1 MSKGDN
7 NDALMKVQQQ
17 LDGHTAAITQINAT
31 LQALNTTLN
40 EVRVNQKHQ
49 YRDPIKEDR
58 DNQPQRRGPRRVTRM
73 DDDFHDR
80 GQSSLAKPKSEQQRE
95 HLFHTRCHV
104 QGKLCRVIIDG
115 ESCSNIA
122 STTMVEKLCL
132 TTTKHPQPY
141 QLQGLSNEGQFRVTQ
156 QVRIAFSIGKYQ
168 DEVVCDVMP
177 IQACHLLLGEPW
189 QLDRKVTHDGR
200 TNRYSFKHQGKKLT
214 LVPLTP
220 EQVHEDQIKL
230 RNSVKT
236 SEEKEK
242 ENEKEQKEIES
253 EKEIEERRE
262 NELEKETKEKDVE
275 RVVRNVSTNQ
285 DMNFSCVATFQV
297 PERSKDNFQLQYLSN
312 ERRFHTINLS
322 KDEITLHDPEGK
334 RGKEILET
342 ESSADLKI
350 IDKTFGD
357 LVLKRSP
364 HFDPINCYSSIV
376 VDKVITK
383 RSVICYSLDLPCVK
397 SSNSSKSVLEN
408 KVTKF
413 SKFVFNLYS
422 CLKQFMWLY
431 MKFEFHLTNVNSTT
445 KIRLHYAPDERR
457 FVLNEKGKI
466 DPYSFAY
473 QGKMLETFETLLYSS
488 DSDKDRVDE
497 HLDRNVLDCPILF
510 IDDLSVLMVDKKIL
524 VFDNACVSESIDRRL
539 MHGMIMQLCEPC
551 ESFQIPTCDDYVY
564 HLIYYSQFIHGLWEQ
579 CETTECLK
587 TCPSLFQIFDEA
599 VVSKLDC
606 LHGNL
611 NLSIHMRYTCSV
623 MLMIGLQAC
632 FRCYL
637 LSHGYSS
644 QWTQLPLVPFDRGKS
659 SSFDFSD
666 SRTNLFEEGG
676 NDTSHKSP
684 NS

>member
-1 MSKGDN
+1 MSTGDN
-7 NDALMKVQQQ
+7 NSDIFKKFQQQ
-17 LDGHTAAITQINAT
+17 LDEQAAALRALTATI
-31 LQALNTTLN
+31 N
-40 EVRVNQKHQ
+40 EVRLNQEPQ
-49 YRDPIKEDR
+49 YRYPIKEDR
-58 DNQPQRRGPRRVTRM
+58 DNQPHRRDPRRVPRM

-80 GQSSLAKPKSEQQRE
+80 EQPSLAKPKSEQQRE
-95 HLFHTRCHV
+95 HFFHTRCHV

-115 ESCSNIA
+115 ESCTNVA

-141 QLQGLSNEGQFRVTQ
+141 QLQELSNEGRFKVTQ

-230 RNSVKT
+230 KNSVKT

-312 ERRFHTINLS
+312 ERRFHTINLG

-350 IDKTFGD
+350 IDKSFGD

-397 SSNSSKSVLEN
+397 SSNLSKSVLEN

-445 KIRLHYAPDERR
+445 EIRLHYAPDERR

-466 DPYSFAY
+466 DPYSSAY
-473 QGKMLETFETLLYSS
+473 RGKMLETFETLLYSS

-497 HLDRNVLDCPILF
+497 HLDRNVLDCPI
-510 IDDLSVLMVDKKIL
+510 
-524 VFDNACVSESIDRRL
+524 
-539 MHGMIMQLCEPC
+539 
-551 ESFQIPTCDDYVY
+551 
-564 HLIYYSQFIHGLWEQ
+564 
-579 CETTECLK
+579 
-587 TCPSLFQIFDEA
+587 
-599 VVSKLDC
+599 
-606 LHGNL
+606 
-611 NLSIHMRYTCSV
+611 
-623 MLMIGLQAC
+623 
-632 FRCYL
+632 
-637 LSHGYSS
+637 
-644 QWTQLPLVPFDRGKS
+644 
-659 SSFDFSD
+659 
-666 SRTNLFEEGG
+666 
-676 NDTSHKSP
+676 
-684 NS
+684 